1 VLRTDSLTCTFS
13 PIAYSSVYLK
23 WSECLLDE
31 RYEAFK
37 TRREPEDPLSLWH
50 QAELDFFDHEALP
63 LAERLNDSGVFG
75 DFSSEY
81 LDYARMNREEWAR
94 RGGNEVIDMVSR
106 VTGVPPVYTNQL
118 QGSPSTD
125 SQTRPPASYN
135 ETSDQMMAP
144 RRSPSHAFIDKAGR
158 VVQSI
163 SVPYSDALSLP
174 APLNIPS
181 KNDDH
186 TSVCASI
193 SDSIDTWN
201 DHAPTRRM
209 FSDSSLD
216 RPAPP
221 VTSTGSVS
229 SDSTAPPRCPTRSK
243 IAFEIA
249 TAVNADGDQQSIC
262 STASNDPPPLPKDLS
277 VPQDLVP
284 SSRFVPPELSPL
296 PIPRSETLEEALV
309 RCASADVKDRPKRPP
324 LGDGDSGSGDG
335 VNPQGTSDKPSSS
348 CNSSDTTVPPS
359 ETSVPMD
366 DRTFGACELEDGDDV
381 STLGDDNTDHRR
393 PQFAR
398 RCAEDALDQSSICS
412 ASSDSTNS
420 DTVYSV

>member
-1 VLRTDSLTCTFS
+1 MD
-13 PIAYSSVYLK
+13 I
-23 WSECLLDE
+23 
-31 RYEAFK
+31 
-37 TRREPEDPLSLWH
+37 
-50 QAELDFFDHEALP
+50 QA
-63 LAERLNDSGVFG
+63 
-75 DFSSEY
+75 
-81 LDYARMNREEWAR
+81 
-94 RGGNEVIDMVSR
+94 
-106 VTGVPPVYTNQL
+106 
-118 QGSPSTD
+118 
-125 SQTRPPASYN
+125 RPPALYT
-135 ETSDQMMAP
+135 EHSDQMMAP

-174 APLNIPS
+174 PPLNTPS
-181 KNDDH
+181 KHDDH
-186 TSVCASI
+186 TSVGGSI

-216 RPAPP
+216 RSAPP

-229 SDSTAPPRCPTRSK
+229 SDSTAPPRCPIRSK
-243 IAFEIA
+243 IAFQIA
-249 TAVNADGDQQSIC
+249 TAAVNADVDQQSIC
-262 STASNDPPPLPKDLS
+262 SMASNDPPPLPTDLS

-309 RCASADVKDRPKRPP
+309 RCSSADVKDRPRPPP
-324 LGDGDSGSGDG
+324 LGDGEIGHGDG
-335 VNPQGTSDKPSSS
+335 LNPQGTYDKPTNS
-348 CNSSDTTVPPS
+348 CNSSDTTVTPS
-359 ETSVPMD
+359 ETSVTMD
-366 DRTFGACELEDGDDV
+366 DNTFSACELEDGDDV

-398 RCAEDALDQSSICS
+398 RCAQDTMDQSSICS